1 MKRPSTPRAL
11 LLAAGLLCGAAQ
23 AGVITFDPV
32 DEQGATLAA
41 GDMFSAQDFQFTQTS
56 DFPSL
61 LFAAD
66 LTGAYASN
74 GSATLYAANNAGFS
88 VKSTGPSGRF
98 SFAGFEL
105 GGGNLAALDPGGG
118 GVEAWARQVD
128 VLGILADSSQLM
140 ASFMVDQT
148 STGLSAQMLNWTGL
162 VDLRFSA
169 VGDFSLDNLNLTT
182 LPEPSALA
190 LVGLALA
197 GLAASRRR
205 RA

>member
-1 MKRPSTPRAL
+1 MRKTFVPRTL
-11 LLAAGLLCGAAQ
+11 LLATGLLCGAVQ
-23 AGVITFDPV
+23 AGVVTFDPV
-32 DEQGATLAA
+32 AEQGATLSA
-41 GDMFSAQDFQFTQTS
+41 GDMFSAQEFVFTQTTNA
-56 DFPSL
+56 PST

-88 VKSTGPSGRF
+88 IRTSGPSGRF
-98 SFAGFEL
+98 SISGFEL

-118 GVEAWARQVD
+118 GVEPWARQID

-140 ASFMVDQT
+140 ASFLVDQL

-169 VGDFSLDNLNLTT
+169 TGDYSLDNLNLAT
-182 LPEPSALA
+182 LPEPDGLALVALA
-190 LVGLALA
+190 LFGLAWT
-197 GLAASRRR
+197 RKRCV
-205 RA
+205 